1 MDRSLIF
8 TKLLPDIFV
17 RKLHNINVILAEA
30 NISCSPMSHL
40 GSSSALLRS
49 GGGKASGPALSGM
62 PAIDGTGRSTMEM
75 TLDSPLFLLG
85 QRLGGIPQEL
95 AHPRTNL
102 PAYDELRQEVVELLE
117 AM

>member
-1 MDRSLIF
+1 
-8 TKLLPDIFV
+8 
-17 RKLHNINVILAEA
+17 
-30 NISCSPMSHL
+30 
-40 GSSSALLRS
+40 
-49 GGGKASGPALSGM
+49 
-62 PAIDGTGRSTMEM
+62 MEM